1 MIHSINFDQ
10 APDGAFMRARA
21 LCGGVV
27 PFSESTLWRKAAE
40 GTFPEPVR
48 LSARVTAWR
57 VGDVRKWLQACMVA
71 GGGQ

>member
-1 MIHSINFDQ
+1 VAFQVNFDS
-10 APDGAFMRARA
+10 APDGAFVRARV
-21 LCGGVV
+21 LCGGVI

-40 GTFPEPVR
+40 GTFPEPVK

-57 VGDVRKWLQACMVA
+57 VGDVRKWLQACMAA